1 MSFNSAKLEREDV
14 TGSAKISAQPRKN
27 AKKKSNF
34 WKKQAR
40 IWHWI
45 SGAVCLVGMLLFSF
59 TGITLNHAAD
69 IPATPQTVTLTMTL
83 DGDGFDALANQ
94 PEDGVTEQLP
104 RETIR
109 ALRSGIG
116 VNTSG
121 REAEWTDFDVY
132 VGLPRPGGDAWLAI
146 ERETGAV
153 EYERTTRGAISWLND
168 LHKGRNTGTVWF
180 WFIDIFSVAAILFC
194 LTGLWLLQIHAGKR
208 AITWPLTIAGLV
220 VPAVLAIF
228 FIH

>member
-1 MSFNSAKLEREDV
+1 
-14 TGSAKISAQPRKN
+14 
-27 AKKKSNF
+27 
-34 WKKQAR
+34 
-40 IWHWI
+40 
-45 SGAVCLVGMLLFSF
+45 MLLFSF

>member
-1 MSFNSAKLEREDV
+1 MKPEHMNTLSGTAAPEPATR
-14 TGSAKISAQPRKN
+14 AAPRPRP
-27 AKKKSNF
+27 KKKSNF
-34 WKKQAR
+34 WKRQAR

-45 SGAVCLVGMLLFSF
+45 SGAVCLVGMILFSI

-69 IPATPQTVTLTMTL
+69 IPATPKIETREMVME
-83 DGDGFDALANQ
+83 GAGFDALTSQ
-94 PEDGVTEQLP
+94 PSDGTTDSLP

-116 VNTSG
+116 VNAAGKT
-121 REAEWTDFDVY
+121 AEWTDFDVY

-146 ERETGAV
+146 DRETGAV
-153 EYERTTRGAISWLND
+153 EYELTTRGVVSWLND
-168 LHKGRNTGTVWF
+168 LHKGRNTGIVWY
-180 WFIDIFSVAAILFC
+180 WFIDVFSVAAIFFC

-208 AITWPLTIAGLV
+208 AITWPLTLLGLAI
-220 VPAVLAIF
+220 PAVIALF

>member
-1 MSFNSAKLEREDV
+1 MESNDAAVPANISTHAKKRM
-14 TGSAKISAQPRKN
+14 
-27 AKKKSNF
+27 KKKSNF

-69 IPATPQTVTLTMTL
+69 IPATPETVTYTMTL
-83 DGDGFDALANQ
+83 DGAGFSALAEQ
-94 PEDGVTEQLP
+94 PEDGMTEQLP
-104 RETIR
+104 LETIR

-116 VNTSG
+116 VNASG
-121 REAEWTDFDVY
+121 REAEWTDIDVY

-146 ERETGAV
+146 DRETGVV
-153 EYERTTRGAISWLND
+153 EYERTTRGTISWLND